1 MKQRKFRDELALLQM
16 FSLKPSFKLTLKNS
30 QRFILMGTS
39 AAWLSRSIDSTSIST
54 SPGMH
59 CLTGVSIPCS
69 ITFLVRTQERP
80 SWQLQSPSWAQKR
93 RCERKKRKQKESQ
106 LMTYTSRGTQHIVRR
121 MKNELN
127 EEKLLVRPFLCLA
140 LFLYL
145 GGIGFCCLAQNY
157 CDLGR

>member
-1 MKQRKFRDELALLQM
+1 MKQRKFREELALLQM
-16 FSLKPSFKLTLKNS
+16 FSFKPSFKLTLKNS
-30 QRFILMGTS
+30 QRFILMGAS

-69 ITFLVRTQERP
+69 ITFLVRMQERP

-93 RCERKKRKQKESQ
+93 RCEREKRKQKESQ
-106 LMTYTSRGTQHIVRR
+106 LMTRHIVRR

-127 EEKLLVRPFLCLA
+127 EEKVLGRPFLCLA

>member
-1 MKQRKFRDELALLQM
+1 MKQRKFREELALLQM
-16 FSLKPSFKLTLKNS
+16 FSFKPSFKLTLKNS
-30 QRFILMGTS
+30 QRFILMGAS

-93 RCERKKRKQKESQ
+93 RCERKKENKKNLSLWPILRYEERAQRRKSVRKAFSVPCVVSLSWRHRFLLSCSLKVQ
-106 LMTYTSRGTQHIVRR
+106 L
-121 MKNELN
+121 
-127 EEKLLVRPFLCLA
+127 
-140 LFLYL
+140 
-145 GGIGFCCLAQNY
+145 
-157 CDLGR
+157 

>member
-16 FSLKPSFKLTLKNS
+16 FSFKPSFKLTLKNS
-30 QRFILMGTS
+30 QRFILMGAS

-59 CLTGVSIPCS
+59 CSTGVSIPCS

-93 RCERKKRKQKESQ
+93 RCERKKENKKNLSLWPILQEELDMSFVVWR
-106 LMTYTSRGTQHIVRR
+106 TSSTKKKVLG
-121 MKNELN
+121 
-127 EEKLLVRPFLCLA
+127 RPFLCLA

-145 GGIGFCCLAQNY
+145 GGIGFCCLSLWRYNY
-157 CDLGR
+157 KS